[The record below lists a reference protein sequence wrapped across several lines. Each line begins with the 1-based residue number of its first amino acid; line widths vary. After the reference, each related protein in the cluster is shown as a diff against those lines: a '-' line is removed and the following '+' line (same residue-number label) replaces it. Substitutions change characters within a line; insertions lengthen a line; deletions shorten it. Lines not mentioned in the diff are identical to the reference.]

1 MARRLLGPH
10 DTLSCV
16 LILQLAHLAHGRIMI
31 SLLFVAVN
39 SALLGRALF
48 YSYKLF
54 LDGISIL
61 FVRISNALSITV
73 GEFPWF

>member
-1 MARRLLGPH
+1 
-10 DTLSCV
+10 
-16 LILQLAHLAHGRIMI
+16 MI

-54 LDGISIL
+54 LDGL
-61 FVRISNALSITV
+61 TV
-73 GEFPWF
+73 TGQKVQHSRRVLMYLIKRGELMGKKL

>member
-1 MARRLLGPH
+1 
-10 DTLSCV
+10 
-16 LILQLAHLAHGRIMI
+16 MI

-54 LDGISIL
+54 LDGL
-61 FVRISNALSITV
+61 FFP
-73 GEFPWF
+73 EFPKHFSYYSFFILVPSLLFHNNAYFVSLAIVA